1 MMECTQHLVVSR
13 QSTSGDPLCHH
24 PGITK
29 NRCPGAQCRAS
40 SADSVGRR
48 CQIMHDLGHTA
59 GMDQPYSHVRE
70 VRKEEVQARFGTNDR
85 KGLTVNVVAVTQV
98 VNHVMLCTGFL
109 AAAEV
114 NVHRLIKANL
124 LCEVVGEFEGMA
136 GRIGGRSATTPVP
149 GTCHQRAPG
158 MCRRVMQ
165 SQLFDGLM
173 QGWHTLGEYIGNK
186 RIL

>member
-98 VNHVMLCTGFL
+98 VNHVMLSRRL
-109 AAAEV
+109 AIA
-114 NVHRLIKANL
+114 LTTL
-124 LCEVVGEFEGMA
+124 VGLEWNSDRQM
-136 GRIGGRSATTPVP
+136 RQTIHPRSC
-149 GTCHQRAPG
+149 GC
-158 MCRRVMQ
+158 
-165 SQLFDGLM
+165 L
-173 QGWHTLGEYIGNK
+173 
-186 RIL
+186 